1 MSNKKITDN
10 ALDIL
15 ANAQPRRITQNATR
29 GAVRNVSKANYYQV
43 RINRVQA
50 AMLAFVGF
58 VYERQNG
65 YLINVDME
73 TGQLLI
79 TAPFTRSG
87 FSDYGI
93 KKAEGLALQKIIMGA
108 SKQDQPVWWLLF
120 DDDIKRWFVNLAD
133 YRNPLQAQSYLE
145 SISIERRFFNAW
157 RQVAA
162 ARYTAQQSSTENLNR

>member
-1 MSNKKITDN
+1 MSNKRVTDN

-15 ANAQPRRITQNATR
+15 ANAQPRRIAQNATR
-29 GAVRNVSKANYYQV
+29 NAVRDVSRANYYQV

-65 YLINVDME
+65 HLINVDVD

-87 FSDYGI
+87 FGDYGLR
-93 KKAEGLALQKIIMGA
+93 KSEGMALQRIVMSA
-108 SKQDQPVWWLLF
+108 SERDQPVWWLLY
-120 DDDIKRWFVNLAD
+120 DGDLKRWFVNVAD
-133 YRNPLQAQSYLE
+133 YRNPLQAQSW
-145 SISIERRFFNAW
+145 IDTIGIQQRFVNTW
-157 RQVAA
+157 RQVVREQYASPA
-162 ARYTAQQSSTENLNR
+162 GGP